1 MLTLLR
7 VGVTGFVS
15 MEKGICCL
23 CCEEEEGEEIVV
35 SYKTFKFAD
44 EVSNG
49 KWQQNISIN
58 IFIEV

>member
-1 MLTLLR
+1 
-7 VGVTGFVS
+7 VTGFMS